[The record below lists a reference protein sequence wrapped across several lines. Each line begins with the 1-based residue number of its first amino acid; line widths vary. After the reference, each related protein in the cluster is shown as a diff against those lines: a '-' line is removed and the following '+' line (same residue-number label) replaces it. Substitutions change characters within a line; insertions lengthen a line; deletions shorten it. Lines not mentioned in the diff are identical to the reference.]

1 MELSTTLLFL
11 ETIRTGTVMREWLFI
26 AVIAWASIA
35 ALVSIFFSAVRVGL
49 PLYRTGRPL
58 ASLTMTLLCGVTMI
72 IPTMSFI
79 AVKIM
84 GGLCNEE

>member
-11 ETIRTGTVMREWLFI
+11 ETIRTSTVMREWLFVV
-26 AVIAWASIA
+26 VIAWVSVA
-35 ALVSIFFSAVRVGL
+35 ALVSIFFSALRVGL

-72 IPTMSFI
+72 IPTMNFI